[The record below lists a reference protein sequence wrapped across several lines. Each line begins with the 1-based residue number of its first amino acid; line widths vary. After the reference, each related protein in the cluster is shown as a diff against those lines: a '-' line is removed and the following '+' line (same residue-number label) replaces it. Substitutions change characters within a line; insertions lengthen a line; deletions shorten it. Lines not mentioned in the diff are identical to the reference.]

1 MKALALVVVAVAIQC
16 VAFPAGAQQSSS
28 EGNAGRSPRQAAP
41 ASAAASA
48 TAPVPA
54 TAPIAAPASRSRITA
69 PVLIRD
75 ATVHTLTSAGV
86 LEHTD
91 ILISDGKIAE
101 MGRGLSAPATAEII
115 EAGGRPVTPGL
126 FGGLGH
132 LGIEEISE
140 EPVGQDYS
148 LKLGAMRPEFD
159 VTPAFNSDSVVLG
172 VNRIGG
178 ITFAMLAPSAAAGKG
193 AAGTIIAGQGSMARL
208 DGTVEPTARALFVD
222 VGGDAAVLSGGSR
235 AAQFMLLQQAIDE
248 ARSPKSL
255 LPGDARLLTPL
266 GRQALATYVGAGAT
280 STDSDGG
287 GRGGRGPIVFDV
299 DRASDIRQVISFAQ
313 REKLHL
319 VIKGATEAWRVAT
332 ELAAAQ
338 VPVLLNPLD
347 NLPESF
353 DAVGA
358 TLDNAARLQHAGV
371 KIAFTFDDPAPH
383 NIRRL
388 RQAAGIAVAHGLPW
402 EDALAAITR
411 NPAEIFGVTAANG
424 SLARGRPAD
433 LVLWSGDPL
442 EVTTLADRVFIQ
454 GVAQSMHSRQTELRD
469 RYLLKLRAK
478 AAR

>member
-1 MKALALVVVAVAIQC
+1 MKALSLLMVALAIQC
-16 VAFPAGAQQSSS
+16 IAFPAGAQQSS
-28 EGNAGRSPRQAAP
+28 GQVNASQSPRHATPAP
-41 ASAAASA
+41 AQD
-48 TAPVPA
+48 P
-54 TAPIAAPASRSRITA
+54 APASRNRITS

-86 LEHTD
+86 LQHTD

-101 MGRGLSAPATAEII
+101 MGHGLSAPANAEII
-115 EAGGRPVTPGL
+115 DAGGRPVTPGL

-159 VTPAFNSDSVVLG
+159 VTPAFNPDSVVLG

-208 DGTVEPTARALFVD
+208 DGTLEPTARALFVD
-222 VGGDAAVLSGGSR
+222 VGGDASVLSGGSR
-235 AAQFMLLQQAIDE
+235 AAQFMLLQQAIGE

-266 GRQALATYVGAGAT
+266 GRQALATYVGGGAT
-280 STDSDGG
+280 NVGGAAKSVGGSTTGG
-287 GRGGRGPIVFDV
+287 GGAVGPIVFDV
-299 DRASDIRQVISFAQ
+299 DRASDIRQVISFAK

-319 VIKGATEAWRVAT
+319 VIKGATEAWRVAA
-332 ELAAAQ
+332 ELAAAR

-347 NLPESF
+347 DLPESF

-358 TLDNAARLQHAGV
+358 TLENAARLQHAGV

-454 GVAQSMHSRQTELRD
+454 GVAQSMHSRQTQLRD

>member
-1 MKALALVVVAVAIQC
+1 MKALSLLMVALAIQC
-16 VAFPAGAQQSSS
+16 VAFPAGAT
-28 EGNAGRSPRQAAP
+28 P
-41 ASAAASA
+41 
-48 TAPVPA
+48 
-54 TAPIAAPASRSRITA
+54 

-75 ATVHTLTSAGV
+75 ATVHTMSSAGV
-86 LEHTD
+86 LQHTD

-101 MGRGLSAPATAEII
+101 MGHGLSAPANAEII
-115 EAGGRPVTPGL
+115 DAGGRPVTPGL

-132 LGIEEISE
+132 LGIEEITE
-140 EPVGQDYS
+140 EPVGQDYA

-159 VTPAFNSDSVVLG
+159 VTPAFNPDSIVLG

-222 VGGDAAVLSGGSR
+222 VGGDASVLSGGSR
-235 AAQFMLLQQAIDE
+235 AAQFMLLQQAIGE

-255 LPGDARLLTPL
+255 LPGDARLLTPG
-266 GRQALATYVGAGAT
+266 GRQALATYVGGGAT
-280 STDSDGG
+280 YGGAAAKSAGGSATDGG
-287 GRGGRGPIVFDV
+287 GAGGLIVFDV
-299 DRASDIRQVISFAQ
+299 DRASDIRQVISFAK

-332 ELAAAQ
+332 ELAAAR

-347 NLPESF
+347 DLPESF

-358 TLDNAARLQHAGV
+358 TLENAARLQHAGV

-454 GVAQSMHSRQTELRD
+454 GVAQSMQSRQTELRD
-469 RYLLKLRAK
+469 RYLLKLRAN

>member
-1 MKALALVVVAVAIQC
+1 MKAVSLLAMALAIQC
-16 VAFPAGAQQSSS
+16 VALPS
-28 EGNAGRSPRQAAP
+28 R
-41 ASAAASA
+41 A
-48 TAPVPA
+48 TP
-54 TAPIAAPASRSRITA
+54 

-75 ATVHTLTSAGV
+75 ATVHTMSSAGV
-86 LEHTD
+86 LQHTD

-101 MGRGLSAPATAEII
+101 MGHGLSAPANAEII
-115 EAGGRPVTPGL
+115 DAGGRPVTPGL

-159 VTPAFNSDSVVLG
+159 VTPAFNPDSVVLG

-178 ITFAMLAPSAAAGKG
+178 ITFAMLAPSAVAGKG

-208 DGTVEPTARALFVD
+208 DGTVEPLARALFVD
-222 VGGDAAVLSGGSR
+222 VGGDASVLSGGSR
-235 AAQFMLLQQAIDE
+235 AAQFMLLQQAIGE
-248 ARSPKSL
+248 VRSPKSL

-266 GRQALATYVGAGAT
+266 GRQALATYVGGDVGGAAKAV
-280 STDSDGG
+280 GG
-287 GRGGRGPIVFDV
+287 TTTNGSGAPIVFDV

-347 NLPESF
+347 DLPESF

-358 TLDNAARLQHAGV
+358 TLENAARLQHAGV

-469 RYLLKLRAK
+469 RYLLKLRAN

>member
-1 MKALALVVVAVAIQC
+1 MKALSLLAMALAIQC
-16 VAFPAGAQQSSS
+16 VALPS
-28 EGNAGRSPRQAAP
+28 R
-41 ASAAASA
+41 A
-48 TAPVPA
+48 TP
-54 TAPIAAPASRSRITA
+54 

-75 ATVHTLTSAGV
+75 ATVHTMSSAGV
-86 LEHTD
+86 LQHTD
-91 ILISDGKIAE
+91 ILISNGKIAE
-101 MGRGLSAPATAEII
+101 MGHGLSAPANAEII
-115 EAGGRPVTPGL
+115 DAGGRPVTPGL

-159 VTPAFNSDSVVLG
+159 VTPAFNPDSVVLG

-178 ITFAMLAPSAAAGKG
+178 ITFAMLAPSAVAGKG

-208 DGTVEPTARALFVD
+208 DGTVEPMARALFVD
-222 VGGDAAVLSGGSR
+222 VGGDASVLSGGSR
-235 AAQFMLLQQAIDE
+235 AAQFMLLQQAIGE

-266 GRQALATYVGAGAT
+266 GRQALATYVGGAAKAV
-280 STDSDGG
+280 GG
-287 GRGGRGPIVFDV
+287 TTTNGSGAPIVFDV

-347 NLPESF
+347 DLPESF

-358 TLDNAARLQHAGV
+358 TLENAARLQHAGV

-411 NPAEIFGVTAANG
+411 NPAEIFGVTEANG

-469 RYLLKLRAK
+469 RYLLKLRAN